1 MIKSYHTQD
10 HNKPFLWLYENEKVV
25 VDNPGYDETLELVS
39 NSRNVPARGGGG
51 TGQPQQAHHDQLV
64 KIVQA

>member
-39 NSRNVPARGGGG
+39 N
-51 TGQPQQAHHDQLV
+51 
-64 KIVQA
+64 